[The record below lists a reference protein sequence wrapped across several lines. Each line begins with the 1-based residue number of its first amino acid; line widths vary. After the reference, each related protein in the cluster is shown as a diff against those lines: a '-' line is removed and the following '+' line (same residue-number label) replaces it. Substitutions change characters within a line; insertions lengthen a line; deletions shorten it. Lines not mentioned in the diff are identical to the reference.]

1 MELGRRTHGRL
12 YWGLPEEEAMGW
24 GAEDFL
30 DDFKRPRRGLR
41 TVGILGLWDS
51 RAKAPGANA

>member
-1 MELGRRTHGRL
+1 
-12 YWGLPEEEAMGW
+12 MGW

-51 RAKAPGANA
+51 RAKAPGANAQSVFREQRLTKQGRR